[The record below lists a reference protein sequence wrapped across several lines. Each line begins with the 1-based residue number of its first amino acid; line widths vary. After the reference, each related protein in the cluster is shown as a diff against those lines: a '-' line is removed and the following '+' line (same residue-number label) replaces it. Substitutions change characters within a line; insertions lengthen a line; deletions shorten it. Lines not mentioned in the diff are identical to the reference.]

1 MDRYAVIITGDRHGA
16 GDKWAR
22 VIRDVLRPTQPHG
35 NPLVVIH
42 GDAPGIDTTAHQMV
56 AMKWPEAVLLPEPAD
71 WERAEILLGN
81 RNAAG
86 PIRNEKMLVTLKA
99 FDRAGW
105 NCAVLGFH
113 NFIHNSRGTKN
124 MLDLGAEAGFPTFLF
139 NDRGE
144 RERWTR

>member
-16 GDKWAR
+16 GERWAS
-22 VIRDVLRPTQPHG
+22 VILSAVSPAQPAK
-35 NPLVVIH
+35 NALVVIH
-42 GDAPGIDTTAHQMV
+42 GDAPGIDATAGQ
-56 AMKWPEAVLLPEPAD
+56 AIQLKWPDAVILPEPAD
-71 WERAEILLGN
+71 WDRAEILLGN

-86 PIRNEKMLVTLKA
+86 PIRNEKMLVMLKA

-139 NDRGE
+139 NDKGE
-144 RERWTR
+144 RERW